1 MSSRLVER
9 RCFAFVI
16 SSVLIW
22 LPAFLYRLLD
32 ALLLSRFSEKNL
44 RTLLSLSNLFLVF
57 LLVRKCGTP
66 EGDRLPIHTVAST
79 LLAFS
84 ALTLVPQ
91 FLKEHSPREYDW
103 IRQYPLE
110 VSIQNNSDDH
120 ATIDQNISF
129 RVSNSMLLY
138 LRK

>member
-66 EGDRLPIHTVAST
+66 EGDRLPIHTVASS
-79 LLAFS
+79 LIAFS

-91 FLKEHSPREYDW
+91 YLKEHSPQEYDWILQYLEEWDHHKYDW
-103 IRQYPLE
+103 IRQYLE
-110 VSIQNNSDDH
+110 
-120 ATIDQNISF
+120 
-129 RVSNSMLLY
+129 
-138 LRK
+138 